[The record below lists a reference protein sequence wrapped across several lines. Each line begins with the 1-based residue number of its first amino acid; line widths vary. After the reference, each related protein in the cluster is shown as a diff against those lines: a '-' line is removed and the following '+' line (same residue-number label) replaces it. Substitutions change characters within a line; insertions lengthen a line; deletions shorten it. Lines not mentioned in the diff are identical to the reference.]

1 MAAVTITQTSAPL
14 LAGTASS
21 VFCSWSE
28 AATNMSE
35 KPIAWW
41 TEDGKPI
48 LIHIDI
54 DGKAHY
60 PPKPKITQTKPGHY
74 DCHF

>member
-1 MAAVTITQTSAPL
+1 MPSA
-14 LAGTASS
+14 
-21 VFCSWSE
+21 WSE

-41 TEDGKPI
+41 TEDGEPI

-60 PPKPKITQTKPGHY
+60 PPSKPKPKITQTKPGRY
-74 DCHF
+74 DCRF